1 MVLRQ
6 SAQMVFGQLLPQK
19 DVVAVVALHDAA
31 DLAGLEGEGS
41 VLELLDEVGV
51 RIDEIARA
59 ALPAA
64 LGGVVRSEA
73 LDGIDI
79 GALYTAYI
87 DALQTLHPAEEQEPA
102 DNGSGEDGTE
112 AGSPDS
118 TDGTA
123 E

>member
-1 MVLRQ
+1 ME
-6 SAQMVFGQLLPQK
+6 S
-19 DVVAVVALHDAA
+19 
-31 DLAGLEGEGS
+31 
-41 VLELLDEVGV
+41 
-51 RIDEIARA
+51 
-59 ALPAA
+59 A

>member
-1 MVLRQ
+1 M
-6 SAQMVFGQLLPQK
+6 
-19 DVVAVVALHDAA
+19 
-31 DLAGLEGEGS
+31 AGGS
-41 VLELLDEVGV
+41 G
-51 RIDEIARA
+51 
-59 ALPAA
+59 LPANTKVIYTA
-64 LGGVVRSEA
+64 EINLETKDFDRACEA